1 MIDSRGEKWADLAA
15 DFAPPRL
22 LSTVAIGLV
31 LAMVNSLLSVALM
44 SLIFAGNLDEALP
57 MGIAAGLLT
66 SAVVALIIAL
76 GSGFAGMYA
85 GIQDSSAAI
94 LAVAASGIAATVAGP
109 TGTATVF
116 AILTVTSALT
126 GLSLLLMARFR
137 LGEMARYVPYPVIGG
152 LVAGTGYLIAAGAL
166 DLLVNQSPIFGS
178 SSVGLLWPGI
188 ALAVIIFL
196 AFSRKWPPQIYLAVI
211 VVAFVGFH
219 LANALGG
226 ARRDGLVERG
236 WLLGPFP
243 RGFTWSG
250 LGLAS
255 FASADWSAVASQV
268 GAVATVVIVVPLTI
282 LLSISALETDRHVD
296 LDLNSELRATGWA
309 NLAGGLLA
317 GGPPGYFY
325 LADTLMTHRLLG
337 GRRGPPLLAAMA
349 LVGVSLFGGGLL
361 GLIPQFLIGGLLL
374 FVGIDFLYDWLW
386 VARTRMAIVDYVLML
401 LIVAIIAVVGF
412 LPGVVTGLAA
422 AITLFV
428 YRYSQIDVVK
438 HSLTGAEGQSNIERQ
453 PAQAEYLRRHG
464 AEVNAL
470 ELQGF
475 IFFGTA
481 TKVFT
486 EVKKRLTE
494 NPDLR
499 FVILDFRQTTGVD
512 SSAVAFLDRIVVAA
526 TRNQTIVV
534 LTGLS
539 AAHRRQ
545 VGAFLNQHGHV
556 IHEEPD
562 LDHGL
567 AWCEE
572 QILGDA
578 PPTKEIRAL
587 PDELSA
593 RLAGSLQTT
602 SFKAGDRLMTQGD
615 PAPGIFLI
623 RSGTAT
629 VSLEQPGGQSMRVRT
644 LYEGTVLGEIS
655 LYMNE
660 PCTATVTAETDC
672 VVDHLTPEAFANVC
686 ETDPSTAADLHAFV
700 ARTLAGRVGRA
711 NDTIRALHS

>member
-1 MIDSRGEKWADLAA
+1 
-15 DFAPPRL
+15 
-22 LSTVAIGLV
+22 
-31 LAMVNSLLSVALM
+31 
-44 SLIFAGNLDEALP
+44 
-57 MGIAAGLLT
+57 
-66 SAVVALIIAL
+66 
-76 GSGFAGMYA
+76 MYA

-94 LAVAASGIAATVAGP
+94 LAVAASGVAAAVVGP
-109 TGTATVF
+109 TGIATVF
-116 AILTVTSALT
+116 ATMTVTSALT
-126 GLSLLLMARFR
+126 GLALLLMARFR

-166 DLLVNQSPIFGS
+166 ELLVNQSPSVGAG
-178 SSVGLLWPGI
+178 SVGLLWPGV
-188 ALAVIIFL
+188 ALASLIFL
-196 AFSRKWPPQIYLAVI
+196 AFLRRWPPQSYLAVI

-219 LANALGG
+219 LANSFGDAGRG
-226 ARRDGLVERG
+226 DLVERG

-243 RGFTWSG
+243 EGFSWAGFG
-250 LGLAS
+250 LSSLG
-255 FASADWSAVASQV
+255 SADWSAVAAQL
-268 GAVATVVIVVPLTI
+268 GAIATVVLVVPLTI

-296 LDLNSELRATGWA
+296 LDLNSELSATGWA
-309 NLAGGLLA
+309 NLAGGLFA
-317 GGPPGYFY
+317 GSPPGYFY

-337 GRRGPPLLAAMA
+337 GRRGPPLLAA
-349 LVGVSLFGGGLL
+349 LVLVAVSLFGGGLL

-386 VARTRMAIVDYVLML
+386 VARTRMAVVDYVLML
-401 LIVAIIAVVGF
+401 LIVVIIAVVGF
-412 LPGVVTGLAA
+412 LPGVVAGLAA
-422 AITLFV
+422 AISLFV
-428 YRYSQIDVVK
+428 YRYSQINVVK
-438 HSLTGAEGQSNIERQ
+438 HSLTGAESQSNIERQ
-453 PAQAEYLRRHG
+453 PAQAEYLRHHG
-464 AEVNAL
+464 SELNAL

-486 EVKKRLTE
+486 EVKRRLAAT
-494 NPDLR
+494 PDLR

-512 SSAVAFLDRIVVAA
+512 SSAVAFLDRLVVAA
-526 TRNQTIVV
+526 TRNGTVVV

-539 AAHRRQ
+539 DVHRRQ
-545 VGAFLNQHGHV
+545 IAAFLNQHGHV
-556 IHEEPD
+556 MHEEAD

-572 QILGDA
+572 QILGEA
-578 PPTKEIRAL
+578 RPTMEVRVL

-593 RLAGSLQTT
+593 RLGNSLQTRT
-602 SFKAGDRLMTQGD
+602 FKAGERLMTQGD

-623 RSGTAT
+623 KSGTAT

-644 LYEGTVLGEIS
+644 MYEGTVLGEIS

-660 PCTATVTAETDC
+660 PCTATVTAEIDC
-672 VVDHLTPEAFANVC
+672 VVDHLTPEAFASVC
-686 ETDPSTAADLHAFV
+686 VTDPSTAADLHAFV